1 MTLCRIYSF
10 LAILAGMLAAH
21 PGYAAGVKGAI
32 TDYYGMKP
40 RPLAVVDYWHSFGS
54 MVCSWPCRELP
65 ERLRL
70 GTGQV
75 RLWNAASL
83 IPWSRWFSEG
93 RHPGTCVPGSLA

>member
-32 TDYYGMKP
+32 TDY
-40 RPLAVVDYWHSFGS
+40 WHSFWS

-75 RLWNAASL
+75 RL
-83 IPWSRWFSEG
+83 
-93 RHPGTCVPGSLA
+93 